1 MTVSVLV
8 YLDDD
13 ATDAILLSPHEH
25 PAKAFDIG
33 AASCRSELLHCYCT
47 LRILQFLVEGP
58 SNDHPPYL
66 ASPCPNFIELR
77 IPE

>member
-13 ATDAILLSPHEH
+13 AIDATLSSPHKH

-33 AASCRSELLHCYCT
+33 AASCSFELLHCYST

-66 ASPCPNFIELR
+66 ASPCPDLIELR